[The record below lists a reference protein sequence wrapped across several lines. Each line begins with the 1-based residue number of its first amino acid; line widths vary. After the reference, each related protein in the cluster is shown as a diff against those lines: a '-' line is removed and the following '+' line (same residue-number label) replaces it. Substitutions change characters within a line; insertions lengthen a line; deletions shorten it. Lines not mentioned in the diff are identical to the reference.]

1 MLYYE
6 RILTVADEAVL
17 GVATDTLET
26 LSKSA
31 SILFDSSALL
41 RLAAVSF
48 DPFDIDLLSKWKT
61 YSGFILETVEP
72 GFEALMTRAAS
83 SGGIPCFSNTSCKFI
98 LSTRCFSSR
107 MTRLIHCRSV

>member
-48 DPFDIDLLSKWKT
+48 DPFDIDLLSK
-61 YSGFILETVEP
+61 
-72 GFEALMTRAAS
+72 
-83 SGGIPCFSNTSCKFI
+83 
-98 LSTRCFSSR
+98 
-107 MTRLIHCRSV
+107 